1 MYTLL
6 RLISFVQQ
14 LLQFYLHSF
23 LWKKILIS
31 LYAGINILCGIGLLT
46 TPYAIK
52 EGGWLSLIFL
62 VIFAFFCCYTGV
74 LLKECLE
81 SSPGLKTYPDIG
93 QAAFG
98 LAGRLGIAV
107 SPIWIWNGQFLNKH
121 ACIYKHILNVV
132 MYATYNKHDYHWACI
147 YKQKPLLFGSLIDTW
162 FCSNAD
168 IFVCRTICKCKNSS
182 LICISQFSLPF
193 LVPCLFLCSEWWIA
207 VVYRLLV
214 WSTLL
219 WWAITWHHC
228 SQIPISVLLESIL
241 NLIKFLQSHLLLL
254 FFQLFG
260 LKIWAC
266 SHTFQVSYPSYCFHL
281 FIFKLYILLS
291 FWS

>member
-168 IFVCRTICKCKNSS
+168 IFVCRTICKCKKFFPNMYFTV
-182 LICISQFSLPF
+182 FSTFSGPLPF
-193 LVPCLFLCSEWWIA
+193 LMLWMVNSCGLQASCVEYIIMMSDNLASLFPDTYISLAGIHLESHQVFAIT
-207 VVYRLLV
+207 
-214 WSTLL
+214 STL
-219 WWAITWHHC
+219 I
-228 SQIPISVLLESIL
+228 VLPTVWLKNLSLLSYLSGFLSIL
-241 NLIKFLQSHLLLL
+241 
-254 FFQLFG
+254 
-260 LKIWAC
+260 
-266 SHTFQVSYPSYCFHL
+266 
-281 FIFKLYILLS
+281 LLS
-291 FWS
+291 FIYF